1 MTIHR
6 LLQNT
11 PLGPEDIERLVT
23 AYEQTLHALDL
34 RERDDPLTQAVAR
47 KIIEIGQ
54 TGIRDPAQISETA
67 IRAFR
72 D

>member
-1 MTIHR
+1 MTIHQ
-6 LLQNT
+6 LLQHT
-11 PLGPEDIERLVT
+11 ALGPEDIERLVA

-54 TGIRDPAQISETA
+54 TGIRDPAQISQLA
-67 IRAFR
+67 IQAFR
-72 D
+72 E